1 MPACS
6 ETDSFLA
13 FLVRRKSASASFW
26 KNRCFKLWNAGCY
39 GVPCNGTSS
48 DASQQLHIITG
59 GQLRDGG
66 AWEPAHASDTF
77 FLTVSNAQP
86 LPSWAC
92 AWQRLW
98 TISRQSGPGQ
108 SDAKL
113 IHCHFPQGSSFLN
126 RATLVSSCPVRGRH
140 MQKRVLASD
149 WPHAVP
155 PRRAACSMELQS
167 ELTVMSFSATL
178 NSALHYKPSARGGL
192 SGTR

>member
-1 MPACS
+1 MLQIMECRLLRCALQRDIFGCF
-6 ETDSFLA
+6 TA
-13 FLVRRKSASASFW
+13 VAHYHRRTAARWRS
-26 KNRCFKLWNAGCY
+26 L
-39 GVPCNGTSS
+39 GTC
-48 DASQQLHIITG
+48 TC
-59 GQLRDGG
+59 LRYV
-66 AWEPAHASDTF
+66 